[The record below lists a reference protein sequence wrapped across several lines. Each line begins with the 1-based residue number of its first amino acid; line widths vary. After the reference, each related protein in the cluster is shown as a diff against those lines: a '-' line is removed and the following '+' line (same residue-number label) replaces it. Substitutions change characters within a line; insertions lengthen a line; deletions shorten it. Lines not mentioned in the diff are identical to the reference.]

1 MTATLALATVS
12 CIVEP
17 RLRRLGPRDEAT
29 DVELV
34 EAIAKQDQ
42 LAFAAVYERLAPAV
56 HGTALRVLGD
66 RGRAEDVT
74 QGVFLALWQGP
85 GRYDPSRGTLRALLV
100 AMAHHRAID
109 AVRSEQSRQRR
120 EDRHGRPD
128 PSATSDLV
136 GDAICADESVAAVR
150 DALAALDADERQAI
164 ELAYFGGR
172 TYREVS
178 RELNLPEGTVKSRI
192 RRGMDRLRNAVH
204 ARDDQ

>member
-1 MTATLALATVS
+1 MTATLALATVRF
-12 CIVEP
+12 IVEP
-17 RLRRLGPRDEAT
+17 RLRRLGLRAEVT

-34 EAIAKQDQ
+34 DAIAKEDQ
-42 LAFAAVYERLAPAV
+42 SALAAVYERFGPAV

-85 GRYDPSRGTLRALLV
+85 DRYDPARGTLKALLV
-100 AMAHHRAID
+100 SMAHHRAID
-109 AVRSEQSRQRR
+109 AVRSERSRQRR
-120 EDRHGRPD
+120 EDRHGRVD
-128 PSATSDLV
+128 STSTSDLV
-136 GDAICADESVAAVR
+136 ADTVCADESSAAVR

-178 RELNLPEGTVKSRI
+178 RELDLPEGTVKSRI
-192 RRGMDRLRNAVH
+192 RRGMDRLRNALH
-204 ARDDQ
+204 SKDDQ